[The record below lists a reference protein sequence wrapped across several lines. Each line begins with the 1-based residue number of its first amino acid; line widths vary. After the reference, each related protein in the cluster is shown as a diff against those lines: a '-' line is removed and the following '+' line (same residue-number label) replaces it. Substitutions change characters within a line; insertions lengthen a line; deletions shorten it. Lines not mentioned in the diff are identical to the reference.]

1 MKFKNILILCTVF
14 YTMPV
19 LMGQENSG
27 STEDEEEKV
36 SSLKFKDRITYHIG
50 GGLMLG
56 TYTNI
61 NLQPQVGYRITN
73 NLTAGLGGN
82 FQYFRNSFISTDP
95 FMVYGGSAFSRYRLS
110 QNLFA
115 QAEYQ
120 LLQYNGNLGEYGL
133 LGGGYVSPD
142 GFFISAYYL
151 IKAPTGNANAYGVP
165 YVVRFGFS
173 F

>member
-1 MKFKNILILCTVF
+1 
-14 YTMPV
+14 MPV
-19 LMGQENSG
+19 LLGQENSG
-27 STEDEEEKV
+27 GTDEEEEKV
-36 SSLKFKDRITYHIG
+36 SSLKFKDRLTYHIG
-50 GGLMLG
+50 GGLMFG

-82 FQYFRNSFISTDP
+82 FQYYKNSYLSTDP
-95 FMVYGGSAFSRYRLS
+95 FIIYGGSTFGRLRLT

-120 LLQYNGNLGEYGL
+120 ILQYNGTLGEYGL

-142 GFFISAYYL
+142 GFYVSAYYL
-151 IKAPTGNANAYGVP
+151 IKAPIGNANAYGVP
-165 YVVRFGFS
+165 YVLRFGFS